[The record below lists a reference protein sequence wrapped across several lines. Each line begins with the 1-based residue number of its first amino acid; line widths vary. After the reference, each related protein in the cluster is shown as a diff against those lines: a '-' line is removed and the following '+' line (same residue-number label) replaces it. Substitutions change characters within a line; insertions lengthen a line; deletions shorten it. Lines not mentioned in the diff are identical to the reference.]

1 MIATAALFGLD
12 TDIAVSV
19 TASEHHDRAVDH
31 VSALAE
37 RLDRTVNRARPSAEV
52 FALDLAEGQPVMV
65 SSLLDQLIIE
75 ALFFDDLTDGA
86 TRAVRRSDT
95 PDYRYLPGVTF
106 SASAAGMTS
115 AVSSPIPVWHR
126 VQIGRGTVTVPNE
139 VRLEL
144 LSTARALLAD
154 QASAHLAEQLGC
166 GVMVRVGNLAAT
178 AGAAPTGGWDCGAL
192 GMEHP
197 LGAGLAVAQ
206 VAAADYCSLPVAPDD
221 LRPQSFLDCVS
232 VVAESAALAQS
243 AGLRS
248 HVDPAGAARWLAA
261 QGLTAR
267 IDTADSGA
275 VRVGRVPA
283 TGHALAA

>member
-1 MIATAALFGLD
+1 MIATTALFGLD
-12 TDIAVSV
+12 TDIVVSV
-19 TASEHHDRAVDH
+19 TAPDHHGRAVDH

-52 FALDLAEGQPVMV
+52 FALDHAAAQPVMV

-75 ALFFDDLTDGA
+75 ALFFEDLTDGA
-86 TRAVRRSDT
+86 TRAVRRSDA
-95 PDYRYLPGVTF
+95 PDYRYLPGLTF
-106 SASAAGMTS
+106 SASSAGMTS

-144 LSTARALLAD
+144 LATARAVLAD
-154 QASAHLAEQLGC
+154 QASAHLAEHLGC

-178 AGAAPTGGWDCGAL
+178 AGASPEGGWDCGFP
-192 GMEHP
+192 GMDDLLPE
-197 LGAGLAVAQ
+197 GMAVAR
-206 VAAADYCSLPVAPDD
+206 VTAADHRSLPVAPDD
-221 LRPQSFLDCVS
+221 VPPQSFLECVS
-232 VVAESAALAQS
+232 VVAESAALAQA

-248 HVDPAGAARWLAA
+248 HVDPAAAAHWLAA

-267 IDTADSGA
+267 IDTSDSD
-275 VRVGRVPA
+275 VVQVGRVPA

>member
-1 MIATAALFGLD
+1 MIATTALFGLD

-19 TASEHHDRAVDH
+19 TAPDHHGRAVDH

-52 FALDLAEGQPVMV
+52 FALDNAAGRPVMV

-75 ALFFDDLTDGA
+75 ALFFEDLTDGA
-86 TRAVRRSDT
+86 TRAVRRSGT
-95 PDYRYLPGVTF
+95 PDYRYLPGLTF
-106 SASAAGMTS
+106 SVSSAGMTS

-144 LSTARALLAD
+144 LATARALLAD
-154 QASAHLAEQLGC
+154 QASTHLAELLGC
-166 GVMVRVGNLAAT
+166 GVLVRVGDLAAT
-178 AGAAPTGGWDCGAL
+178 AGPAPADGWDCGAL

-197 LGAGLAVAQ
+197 LGAGLAVAR
-206 VAAADYCSLPVAPDD
+206 VTAADYRSFPVAPDD
-221 LRPQSFLDCVS
+221 VPPQSFLECVS
-232 VVAESAALAQS
+232 VVAESAALAQA

-248 HVDPAGAARWLAA
+248 HVDPAAAARWLAA
-261 QGLTAR
+261 QGLAAL
-267 IDTADSGA
+267 IDTSDSDV

>member
-19 TASEHHDRAVDH
+19 TAPEHTDRATAH
-31 VSALAE
+31 VAALAE
-37 RLDRTVNRARPSAEV
+37 RLDRTVNRARPTAEL

-106 SASAAGMTS
+106 SASATGMTS

-126 VQIGRGTVTVPNE
+126 VQIGRGTVTVPSE

-144 LSTARALLAD
+144 LATARALLAD

-166 GVMVRVGNLAAT
+166 GVLVRVGNLAAT
-178 AGAAPTGGWDCGAL
+178 AGAVPAGGWDCEAL
-192 GMEHP
+192 GVEYP
-197 LGAGLAVAQ
+197 LGAGQAIARVT
-206 VAAADYCSLPVAPDD
+206 AADYRTLPVAPGDA
-221 LRPQSFLDCVS
+221 RPQSFLECVS
-232 VVAESAALAQS
+232 VVAESAAQAQS

-248 HVDPAGAARWLAA
+248 HADPAAAARWLAA
-261 QGLTAR
+261 QGVTAR
-267 IDTADSGA
+267 IDTADSGV